1 MVVNEEL
8 KKKMLRY
15 RWVIFGV
22 LALAYFFVY
31 FHRVS
36 VAVVSSDIKA
46 QFGVGASSIALLSSA
61 YFYTYTIMQ
70 LPSGLLTDSW
80 GIKKTAGVFTFI
92 LAIGAV
98 LCGVATSFE
107 MILLGRLL
115 IGLGAAMVYIP
126 VMKVLALWFRKYEF
140 ASVNGILLAV
150 GSIGSLSAATP
161 LALMSDAL
169 GWQEVFLLL
178 GMVSVVTAILI

>member
-1 MVVNEEL
+1 VTALYKRGVTLVVNEEL

-92 LAIGAV
+92 LALGAV
-98 LCGVATSFE
+98 LCGVATS
-107 MILLGRLL
+107 
-115 IGLGAAMVYIP
+115 
-126 VMKVLALWFRKYEF
+126 
-140 ASVNGILLAV
+140 
-150 GSIGSLSAATP
+150 
-161 LALMSDAL
+161 
-169 GWQEVFLLL
+169 
-178 GMVSVVTAILI
+178 